1 MKHAESIAAPIA
13 HSGAGGAGSVRSIR
27 RHAPR
32 FAIRSTDGLYLEK
45 SFLVIGACP

>member
-1 MKHAESIAAPIA
+1 MPSPSLHQSPILVRE
-13 HSGAGGAGSVRSIR
+13 GPGSVRSIR